1 MEVHLQFTRCKST
14 FFMITFP
21 FRSLKIGYTPEI
33 SRNGNLRGE
42 NHEHPFELGGVP
54 LDFQAPDPM
63 IQSIIQ
69 GSKAGT
75 IKSCRER
82 QTCEWFSPKLGF
94 SPAKMDDFTT
104 KIGIQQLIEGLNRGL
119 KIWVCPQIRD
129 RPLIPGISMVMG
141 RRWILGH
148 RYEHHGL
155 ISSFCSTT
163 SQAEIVFF
171 SGVVVFFVQ
180 EILKSFQ

>member
-1 MEVHLQFTRCKST
+1 
-14 FFMITFP
+14 
-21 FRSLKIGYTPEI
+21 
-33 SRNGNLRGE
+33 
-42 NHEHPFELGGVP
+42 
-54 LDFQAPDPM
+54 M

-82 QTCEWFSPKLGF
+82 QTCEWFSPNLGF
-94 SPAKMDDFTT
+94 SPAKVDDFTT
-104 KIGIQQLIEGLNRGL
+104 KIGIQQLIWRTESWI
-119 KIWVCPQIRD
+119 KKWIWVCPQIRD

-155 ISSFCSTT
+155 ISSFYSTT

-171 SGVVVFFVQ
+171 SGNRWEFCYRVFWPGNSQ
-180 EILKSFQ
+180 ELPKTHVCFAPFTPVFHWPTQIRARLKLFLA